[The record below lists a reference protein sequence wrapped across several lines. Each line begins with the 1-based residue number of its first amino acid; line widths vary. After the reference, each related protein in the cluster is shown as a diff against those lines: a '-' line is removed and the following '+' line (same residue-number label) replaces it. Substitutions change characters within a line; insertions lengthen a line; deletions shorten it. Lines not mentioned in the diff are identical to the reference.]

1 MRSLWQ
7 KQTTYKNYTLYARG
21 KKKLTTLKQLA
32 IKPSLSF
39 GGGKRNRT
47 DDPLLAWQA
56 LSQLS
61 YTPRKDESIVLL
73 LVTMRGLRAK
83 NFCRALSCPQAVAV
97 PTGCP

>member
-1 MRSLWQ
+1 MYLTSKALIIRSLWQ
-7 KQTTYKNYTLYARG
+7 KQTTYKNYMLYAKG
-21 KKKLTTLKQLA
+21 KKKLTTLRQLA

-73 LVTMRGLRAK
+73 LAAMRGLRAK
-83 NFCRALSCPQAVAV
+83 ILAKNFAKP
-97 PTGCP
+97 

>member
-7 KQTTYKNYTLYARG
+7 KQKTYKNYTLYARG

-47 DDPLLAWQA
+47 DDPLLAWVNGIEPM
-56 LSQLS
+56 
-61 YTPRKDESIVLL
+61 TPCL
-73 LVTMRGLRAK
+73 RGRRSP
-83 NFCRALSCPQAVAV
+83 N
-97 PTGCP
+97 